1 MGYIN
6 HSHAEPV
13 LQVGRP
19 PWLVF
24 LFLAAVIFLLYHDLS
39 YSKRGIGNYNLST
52 DDLITNMA
60 GVSIV
65 RRIAL
70 LSLGIFAVFN
80 LARHPA
86 NHRLRIDG
94 PLAWILL
101 GFAAWAFISPIWA
114 ADSMLTL
121 KRLVLFGLLWGAV
134 LAVVR
139 RFSLSDIVLWTFTSS
154 ALFLT
159 IGIFAEVLFGT
170 FRPFT
175 SGYRFAGSLHPNG
188 AGIECGLL
196 LLSAVASADVEK
208 GRRVFFCAWACVG
221 FIFLLLTGSRTA
233 LSVALLALAVYLAA
247 VHSRKSKIVAA
258 CSLSIFACLL
268 LLFVE
273 GGLLPSLKS
282 VILLGRDDPGT
293 VDSFNGRSIIWEDV
307 GYYIRE
313 RPILGY
319 GYDGFWTPDR
329 ISVISEKEK
338 WGVPNTH
345 STYVDF
351 VLTLGVVGLAAYS
364 FSLLAGIWRAFRL
377 HRISQNSAFAFCGA
391 LLVFCAFDG
400 LLESAS
406 VDAGSLLM
414 TLWMTVLARLA
425 FVSPRKDFL

>member
-24 LFLAAVIFLLYHDLS
+24 LFLAAVIFLIYHDLS
-39 YSKRGIGNYNLST
+39 YSRRGIGNYNLSQ

-80 LARHPA
+80 LVRHPA

-94 PLAWILL
+94 PLAWVLL
-101 GFAAWAFISPIWA
+101 SFTVWAFISPIWA
-114 ADSMLTL
+114 ADSTLTL
-121 KRLVLFGLLWGAV
+121 KRLVVLGLLWGAV

-139 RFSLSDIVLWTFTSS
+139 RFSLSDIILWTFSSS
-154 ALFLT
+154 ALFLF

-188 AGIECGLL
+188 QGIECGLL
-196 LLSAVASADVEK
+196 LLSAVAAADVEK
-208 GRRVFFCAWACVG
+208 RRRAFFWAWAFVG

-233 LSVALLALAVYLAA
+233 LSMTLLALAVYLAA
-247 VHSRKSKIVAA
+247 VHSRKSKVVVG
-258 CSLSIFACLL
+258 CGLSIFTCFL
-268 LLFVE
+268 LLFV
-273 GGLLPSLKS
+273 GGGVVPGLKS

-293 VDSFNGRSIIWEDV
+293 VDSFNGRAMIWEDV

-329 ISVISEKEK
+329 ISVISDREK
-338 WGVPNTH
+338 WGVPNAPLGLRRIYIDVRGSGTGCI
-345 STYVDF
+345 F
-351 VLTLGVVGLAAYS
+351 VLTVCGHLAC
-364 FSLLAGIWRAFRL
+364 
-377 HRISQNSAFAFCGA
+377 ISPS
-391 LLVFCAFDG
+391 
-400 LLESAS
+400 
-406 VDAGSLLM
+406 
-414 TLWMTVLARLA
+414 
-425 FVSPRKDFL
+425 